1 MRTVET
7 KQRKTRNSTRIGDTM
22 DAMEF
27 WTSMSNE
34 TESPPDRPTVFLEST
49 VIAQGLPWPEN
60 VETALAMAAAV
71 QESGAVPSMIAI
83 LEGVVR
89 IGLSAVEIEAVA
101 RSAASP
107 SPAES
112 TGVVGRHK
120 APPRLFSKANR
131 RDLSA
136 VLAVQGCAAT
146 TVSATL
152 WLAQRFGVKPCVMAT
167 GGLGGVH
174 RAAAE
179 TFDVSTD
186 LDELA
191 RADGSV
197 VVCSGFKSILDLP
210 ATLEV
215 LETRGVAI
223 VGYRTSELPAFITAS
238 SGLTLEH
245 RVETPEAAAAVV
257 RTHRN
262 LGLPGA
268 VVLAN
273 PVPAAEAVER
283 ELVETVLE
291 SALGDALR
299 HRISGK
305 AITPFLLGAIREAT
319 EGQSLRAN
327 QALLVSNARL
337 AAQVAVAL
345 FD

>member
-1 MRTVET
+1 L
-7 KQRKTRNSTRIGDTM
+7 
-22 DAMEF
+22 
-27 WTSMSNE
+27 
-34 TESPPDRPTVFLEST
+34 PLDRPSVFLEST

-60 VETALAMAAAV
+60 LETALAMVAAV
-71 QESGAVPSMIAI
+71 QESGAVPSMIAV
-83 LEGVVR
+83 LDGVVR

-101 RSAASP
+101 RSAATPES
-107 SPAES
+107 AES
-112 TGVVGRHK
+112 TGAADHHK
-120 APPRLFSKANR
+120 APPRPFSKANR

-136 VLAVQGCAAT
+136 VLAQQGCAAT

-179 TFDVSTD
+179 IFDVSTD

-197 VVCSGFKSILDLP
+197 VVCSGFKSILDLA
-210 ATLEV
+210 ATLEA

-223 VGYRTSELPAFITAS
+223 VGYRTTELPAFITAS

-245 RVETPEAAAAVV
+245 RVETPQAAAAVV
-257 RTHRN
+257 RTHRK

-273 PVPAAEAVER
+273 PVPAAEAVDR

-299 HRISGK
+299 RNIAGK

-345 FD
+345 HD

>member
-1 MRTVET
+1 
-7 KQRKTRNSTRIGDTM
+7 M
-22 DAMEF
+22 DAMRI
-27 WTSMSNE
+27 WTPL
-34 TESPPDRPTVFLEST
+34 SPASALPLDRPSVFLEST

-60 VETALAMAAAV
+60 LETALAMVAAV
-71 QESGAVPSMIAI
+71 QESGAVPSMIAV
-83 LEGVVR
+83 LDGVVR

-101 RSAASP
+101 RSAATPES
-107 SPAES
+107 AES
-112 TGVVGRHK
+112 TGAADHHK
-120 APPRLFSKANR
+120 APPRPFSKANR

-136 VLAVQGCAAT
+136 VLAQQGCAAT

-179 TFDVSTD
+179 IFDVSTD

-197 VVCSGFKSILDLP
+197 VVCSGFKSILDLA
-210 ATLEV
+210 ATLEA

-223 VGYRTSELPAFITAS
+223 VGYRTTELPAFITAS

-245 RVETPEAAAAVV
+245 RVETPQAAAAVV
-257 RTHRN
+257 RTHRK

-273 PVPAAEAVER
+273 PVPAAEAVDR

-299 HRISGK
+299 RNIAGK

-345 FD
+345 HD